1 MVHGGKAMTRRGH
14 TTRSHIVQTAYQL
27 CAEEGIRALRTRT
40 VAFRAGIN
48 VSTLHYYFPTKHD
61 LLLAV
66 LENLLNRFREKA
78 PQAVTLLQE
87 LNAAVQSA
95 TRNPAMLAVWYD
107 FWNLSRTDDAV
118 NQMLRVHLEGWR
130 TRLADLIQEAHSS
143 ANATALLALA
153 LGLPI
158 VAFTLPQW
166 WTVDTLETSVEK
178 WIKTE
183 G

>member
-1 MVHGGKAMTRRGH
+1 MIHVTQPTTQRGQ
-14 TTRSHIVQTAYQL
+14 TTRAHIVDTAYQI

-40 VAFRAGIN
+40 VAVRAQVN

-66 LENLLNRFREKA
+66 LDGLLTRFREKA
-78 PQAVTLLQE
+78 PHVATLSQE
-87 LNAAVQSA
+87 LNAAVASA
-95 TRNPAMLAVWYD
+95 TQNPAMLAVWYD

-118 NQMLRVHLEGWR
+118 NEMLRTHLEGWR
-130 TRLADLIQEAHSS
+130 RRLADLIQETQSS

-166 WTVDTLETSVEK
+166 WTVDTLESSVEK
-178 WIKTE
+178 WIGTE

>member
-1 MVHGGKAMTRRGH
+1 MLHVTKPTTKRGQA
-14 TTRSHIVQTAYQL
+14 TRSHIVDMAYQL
-27 CAEEGIRALRTRT
+27 CAEEGIRALRTRA
-40 VAFRAGIN
+40 VAVRAQVN

-66 LENLLNRFREKA
+66 LEGLLARFREKA
-78 PQAVTLLQE
+78 PHVATLSQE
-87 LNAAVQSA
+87 LAEAVNSA

-107 FWNLSRTDDAV
+107 FWNLSRTDAEV
-118 NQMLRVHLEGWR
+118 HEMLRDHLEGWR
-130 TRLADLIQEAHSS
+130 RRLADLIRESHSS

-166 WTVDTLETSVEK
+166 WTADTLESSVAK
-178 WIKTE
+178 WLRTE